1 MNKNFR
7 MLKPKIVRIKKVW
20 PGTSTGLPLVREK
33 SGKFKVREKAGNF
46 EIGQGNLEICEESGK
61 FRKMALRS
69 GECVLLPDK
78 WTLNV
83 NTTLCKF
90 IVFIIYPIRIASV
103 NLQMPSI
110 YNSIIGHRS
119 LLYNYGNHL
128 CYQAPLLLQI

>member
-1 MNKNFR
+1 MKKNFK
-7 MLKPKIVRIKKVW
+7 MLKPKIVRIKKSSLVLVQGCHW
-20 PGTSTGLPLVREK
+20 SGKSQGNSRSGKRQGILKLVR
-33 SGKFKVREKAGNF
+33 
-46 EIGQGNLEICEESGK
+46 EICEESGK